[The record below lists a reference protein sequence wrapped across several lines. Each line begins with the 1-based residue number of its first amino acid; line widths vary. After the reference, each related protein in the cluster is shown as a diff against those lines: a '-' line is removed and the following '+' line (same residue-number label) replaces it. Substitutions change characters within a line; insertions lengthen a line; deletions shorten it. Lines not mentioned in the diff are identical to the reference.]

1 MSPYACVCASAALR
15 PEWTSCWL
23 NPLTWVRNA
32 GSKAVVWYDSTDW
45 WNWARRASNV
55 VTMDV
60 PTLLPILRMKFTRP
74 ETLLLF
80 SAGIP
85 I

>member
-1 MSPYACVCASAALR
+1 M
-15 PEWTSCWL
+15 
-23 NPLTWVRNA
+23 
-32 GSKAVVWYDSTDW
+32 
-45 WNWARRASNV
+45 V

-80 SAGIP
+80 SGGIP
-85 I
+85 M